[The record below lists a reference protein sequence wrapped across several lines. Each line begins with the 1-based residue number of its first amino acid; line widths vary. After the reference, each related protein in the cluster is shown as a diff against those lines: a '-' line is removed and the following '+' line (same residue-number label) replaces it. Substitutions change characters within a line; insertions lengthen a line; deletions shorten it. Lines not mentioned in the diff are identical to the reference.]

1 MLSTDRTSRVK
12 GQGGGLNAR
21 YQSGLSLISV
31 VIVGGLIAFAILI
44 GFRTVPAV
52 NEYMA
57 IDRIIGVLAKE
68 GDNGKPIIELRRDFD
83 RRREIDDIRSVSG
96 ADLEISKDDNRTI
109 IGVEYERKVPV
120 VANVSLLIEF
130 NASSRGR

>member
-1 MLSTDRTSRVK
+1 M
-12 GQGGGLNAR
+12 NAR

-83 RRREIDDIRSVSG
+83 RRREIDDIRSVTG
-96 ADLEISKDDNRTI
+96 ADLEISKEDNRTI